1 MAGRLTPCDVE
12 AITVK
17 TACNMAVNT
26 RVTCRVLH
34 EKGKISELTVLFSL
48 YIGGFDVIK

>member
-17 TACNMAVNT
+17 TACNVAVNT
-26 RVTCRVLH
+26 RVTRRVPH
-34 EKGKISELTVLFSL
+34 EKGKISELTVPFFFI
-48 YIGGFDVIK
+48 YWWI